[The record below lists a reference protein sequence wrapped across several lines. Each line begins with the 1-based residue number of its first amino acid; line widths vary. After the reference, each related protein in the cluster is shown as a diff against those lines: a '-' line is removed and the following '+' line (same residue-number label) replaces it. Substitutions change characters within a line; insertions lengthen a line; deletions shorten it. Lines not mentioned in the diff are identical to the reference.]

1 MQGYS
6 DACNVPSQHRE
17 VITTSNM
24 APSGNS
30 NNNNHMI
37 KQSNRINNNVI
48 EKNDEDDPMGCN
60 LGTHI
65 STQRSSD
72 NKSNN

>member
-1 MQGYS
+1 M
-6 DACNVPSQHRE
+6 SQWAAVEDTDNKSKRK
-17 VITTSNM
+17 
-24 APSGNS
+24 

-72 NKSNN
+72 NKSNT